1 MFLLPLLQKLKVKFW
16 LYQPHGWCVLLLK
29 CYSKSSHQSKLTK
42 FCSCSVQSLLV
53 PNIKFDPRQWENLSF
68 FIEFIS
74 WISWIAQVK
83 STGRPP
89 INPTIWPRNIQFV
102 EVTSAPWGEQWGGG
116 GKWGL
121 LGILG
126 GGNDIFYTCF
136 QTWPLGR
143 NYVIIT

>member
-1 MFLLPLLQKLKVKFW
+1 MGIGDIYRCFILQKLKVKFW

-29 CYSKSSHQSKLTK
+29 CYSKSRHQSKLTK
-42 FCSCSVQSLLV
+42 FSSCSAQSLPV

-74 WISWIAQVK
+74 WISWIAQVQ
-83 STGRPP
+83 STGRPL
-89 INPTIWPRNIQFV
+89 INPAIWPRNIQFMK
-102 EVTSAPWGEQWGGG
+102 VTSAPWGGTG
-116 GKWGL
+116 GL